1 MNQYEP
7 AEENIAILQKADKLR
22 SMVASPGWTEVF
34 EPDLRKGIKE
44 QTEYIATNE
53 FEDLLTL
60 RLEQERIKFAKEML
74 DNVNSVIRQ
83 ADQILSD
90 EMKKEQEQ
98 DAEQQ

>member
-1 MNQYEP
+1 MNEFEP
-7 AEENIAILQKADKLR
+7 AAESRAILEKANKLR

-60 RLEQERIKFAKEML
+60 RLEQERIKFAKEIL
-74 DNVNSVIRQ
+74 DNVSNVIRQ

-98 DAEQQ
+98 DAEQ